1 MRHTKTG
8 YEYGGYII
16 YDNKGIKKR
25 RVIKLQDDGDASIL
39 TSHLNEL
46 NDDYRECV
54 ARKNIIIEKL
64 KPYHELANK
73 YYQPSSTKFAEFVD
87 NLYLENMELKQKV
100 KTLEDTKKLEVLKGN
115 KDVCIILKSGIAL
128 QGNITNVSD
137 GIVYLLSEDKNII
150 VIDEIAVI
158 KVLGGVK
165 NYGIMFSSEIL

>member
-1 MRHTKTG
+1 MRYTKTG
-8 YEYGGYII
+8 YENGGYII

-39 TSHLNEL
+39 TSYLNEL
-46 NDDYRECV
+46 NEDYRECV

-100 KTLEDTKKLEVLKGN
+100 KTLEDTIEGLTGT
-115 KDVCIILKSGIAL
+115 IAHF
-128 QGNITNVSD
+128 D
-137 GIVYLLSEDKNII
+137 M
-150 VIDEIAVI
+150 DEM
-158 KVLGGVK
+158 LWGLME
-165 NYGIMFSSEIL
+165 YDS